1 VARFVALLTA
11 SVIAASA
18 LSSPANA
25 ARCNATKNFNVY
37 AIPSGYEDGTK
48 DVFAKGVPRTARHV
62 SVRFVYVADGRP
74 VKAHPFPLQTW
85 AAKVKGFRPDGTLW
99 VQITFAGFGYGMP
112 VAKVSHWRAIVS
124 YDC

>member
-1 VARFVALLTA
+1 V
-11 SVIAASA
+11 SVSAASA
-18 LSSPANA
+18 LSVPASA
-25 ARCNATKNFNVY
+25 ARCTATKNVDVY

-48 DVFAKGVPRTARHV
+48 DVFAKGVPSTARHV

-85 AAKVKGFRPDGTLW
+85 EAKVKGFRPDGTLW
-99 VQITFAGFGYGMP
+99 VQIRFAGYGYGMP